1 MPEAEQPTPP
11 LPIVSRTLDVDGKP
25 CFHLRIFQPYLEDGG
40 NYWRCRYE
48 VDGPLTRHVGSF
60 CGIDG
65 MQALLLV
72 IYILGTEADVSE
84 ENLTKRLSWNGQSEH
99 FGFPTHT
106 ADPDFVRLPK
116 HDPPD

>member
-1 MPEAEQPTPP
+1 MSQTDEDTV
-11 LPIVSRTLDVDGKP
+11 IVSRTLDVDGEP
-25 CFHLRIFQPYLEDGG
+25 RFRLLIHRPVPEDGG
-40 NYWRCRYE
+40 SYWRCRYE

-99 FGFPTHT
+99 FGFPSSA

-116 HDPPD
+116 HAPPD